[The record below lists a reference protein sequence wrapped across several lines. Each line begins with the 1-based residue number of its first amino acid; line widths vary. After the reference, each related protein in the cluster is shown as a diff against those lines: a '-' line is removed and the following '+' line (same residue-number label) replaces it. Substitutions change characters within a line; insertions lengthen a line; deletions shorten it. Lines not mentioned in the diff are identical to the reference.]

1 MTGCPKIPILTPFP
15 GSLSGFLL
23 PHYFWVSSGFWIIKA
38 LLTQSSRTSTDTNTQ
53 VGFKT
58 QGSEDL
64 GALHHH
70 QETRVQ
76 QNRLPVIRGN
86 APHRQQARGATG
98 ELPSKWRPPSQP
110 CLPPWRLPAERCA
123 VLLQLLLPPAQRLH
137 LPVGH
142 GRASR
147 QQRGQ
152 HGRVEAALLQEAAEG
167 ERSHAGPAGR
177 HGSRLPGG

>member
-1 MTGCPKIPILTPFP
+1 MGPLLPIL
-15 GSLSGFLL
+15 SLRVYGADS
-23 PHYFWVSSGFWIIKA
+23 A
-38 LLTQSSRTSTDTNTQ
+38 LQRNVHFYL
-53 VGFKT
+53 
-58 QGSEDL
+58 EE
-64 GALHHH
+64 A
-70 QETRVQ
+70 
-76 QNRLPVIRGN
+76 
-86 APHRQQARGATG
+86 
-98 ELPSKWRPPSQP
+98 
-110 CLPPWRLPAERCA
+110 AERCA

-152 HGRVEAALLQEAAEG
+152 HGRVEAALLQEATEG